1 VKGSKFKR
9 EIIKITQ
16 NMKKITHLSLCL
28 AFLAACSGEKE
39 QPAQTQIKQVDFIEL
54 TEQQLGT
61 MDIKFIQPE
70 QKEIVSNVYLTGK
83 VVSLPSLKA
92 TVSAN
97 IAGKV
102 DKIFVEEGSSVR
114 RGQALLTLSSMA
126 LIELQND
133 YLTAKSEEDFLAIEF
148 KRQEELIKNNVG
160 ALADFQVVEAKF
172 NASISREKALR
183 AKLELLRVDVESL
196 QTPKN
201 PKINSTL
208 TITAPIDGYV
218 INFPVAVGMVASAET
233 TLTEI
238 VNVDQL
244 LAEISVFDKDLDLI
258 KEGQTVDIDF
268 VNHSY
273 QTVQGKVV
281 HVFRTLAEDT
291 KAIKV
296 HVQFR
301 TPPGALVLPGM
312 TVRAVVQSKN
322 QGQSIAFTVPLSS
335 VMQEDDQFYVF
346 ATDGQKGAGNK
357 MIIRK
362 FKVEM
367 GNKNE
372 TATEIIF
379 PNGAP
384 AKLSVAQNNVMVLE
398 TQRKQMSGLG
408 ESGE

>member
-1 VKGSKFKR
+1 
-9 EIIKITQ
+9 
-16 NMKKITHLSLCL
+16 MKKITHLSLCL
-28 AFLAACSGEKE
+28 AFLAACSSEKE
-39 QPAQTQIKQVDFIEL
+39 QPAQTQVKQVDYIEL

-160 ALADFQVVEAKF
+160 ALADFQMVEAKYR
-172 NASISREKALR
+172 AAMSREKALR

-196 QTPKN
+196 QTPKT
-201 PKINSTL
+201 PKINSTV
-208 TITAPIDGYV
+208 TITSPIDGYV
-218 INFPVAVGMVASAET
+218 TNLPVSVGMVASAET
-233 TLTEI
+233 TLAEI

-244 LAEISVFDKDLDLI
+244 LAEVSVFDKDLDLI
-258 KEGQTVDIDF
+258 QEGQTVDIDF
-268 VNHSY
+268 INQSY

-281 HVFRTLAEDT
+281 HVFRTLEQDT
-291 KAIKV
+291 KAVKV

-301 TPPGALVLPGM
+301 TPPGVLVLPGM
-312 TVRAVVQSKN
+312 TVRAVVKGKN
-322 QGQSIAFTVPLSS
+322 QGQSIAFIVPLSS

-357 MIIRK
+357 MVIRK

-372 TATEIIF
+372 TSTEIVF

-384 AKLSVAQNNVMVLE
+384 TKLSVAQNNVMVLE